1 MSERT
6 GNKVPATR
14 RRRARAAV
22 SAGLLGTAAV
32 LGLAVPQPAQ
42 ASVTRLGAT
51 PDMAFGMATNYGT
64 GCHYTLQAFVDD
76 PSAPVTFFDNGVPI
90 GRAKP
95 GGAYALTGWVPATQG
110 PHLLT
115 AVQDGQPAELPPASL
130 ALRVGLGVHL
140 GYGCNVFGG

>member
-1 MSERT
+1 MDMRERSE
-6 GNKVPATR
+6 VPATR
-14 RRRARAAV
+14 RRRVRAAV

-32 LGLAVPQPAQ
+32 VGLAMPQSAQ

-76 PSAPVTFFDNGVPI
+76 PSAPVTFFDNGVPV
-90 GRAKP
+90 GRIKP
-95 GGAYALTGWVPATQG
+95 VGGYALSGWVPATQG